1 MNKRS
6 AINLSAAALDAELI
20 PSALQD
26 VWPEHHLVVR
36 AEQNLIPP
44 SLLLTR
50 ITRERNWKPF

>member
-44 SLLLTR
+44 SLRLTS
-50 ITRERNWKPF
+50 TRERNWKPF